1 MARIADPRFA
11 KVHTAPQFRRQK
23 RDKARVKIDPRFR
36 KVLTDENFRAPRPKY
51 DKYGRRA
58 TRDERRARDEITEL
72 YDDEAADD
80 DDPAARL
87 AQLERMARGE
97 DEGDDAS
104 ESSSE
109 SAAADE
115 DDEGD
120 DDAVDDD
127 DDPVAAAAARAG
139 LPPPPVTHETVD
151 ADAAVETRWLAV
163 TEVEW
168 SKVRAL
174 DLLVLL
180 RSFVRPGGAVERVVV
195 YRSDYGERMLAQDER
210 FGPPRAI
217 FRDAAAAAAAARD
230 ESDADDDDDDDDED
244 DEDDEDDD
252 DDDNYYT
259 HNLHIY

>member
-58 TRDERRARDEITEL
+58 TRDERGARDEITEL
-72 YDDEAADD
+72 YDDAEDE
-80 DDPAARL
+80 DPAARL

-97 DEGDDAS
+97 DES
-104 ESSSE
+104 EDSSEGSSE
-109 SAAADE
+109 SADDDE
-115 DDEGD
+115 DDEGA
-120 DDAVDDD
+120 AVAADD
-127 DDPVAAAAARAG
+127 DDPVAAAATRAG
-139 LPPPPVTHETVD
+139 LPPPPVTHETVE

-195 YRSDYGERMLAQDER
+195 YRSDYGERMLEQDER

-217 FRDAAAAAAAARD
+217 FRDAAAAAACCSTVMR
-230 ESDADDDDDDDDED
+230 
-244 DEDDEDDD
+244 
-252 DDDNYYT
+252 
-259 HNLHIY
+259 